1 MDDVYYSIKSPST
14 GFFSDK
20 GSKFHAFAFPVNNQD
35 KIKDILNQLK
45 KEYHDARHHVYAY
58 ILGPD
63 YEDFRAN
70 DDGEPSNSSGMPVL
84 GQIRSNNLTDIL
96 IVVVRYFGG
105 TKLGVPGL
113 INAYKAAAAHAI
125 ENAEII
131 EKTVMIK
138 IKLEFDY
145 SEISFA
151 ERVIN
156 ELDIFVTSRDFTD
169 KCRMICE
176 VRKSAGEK
184 ALSLFAQNHKIIVK
198 EI

>member
-35 KIKDILNQLK
+35 KIKDILHQLK

-58 ILGPD
+58 MLGPD
-63 YEDFRAN
+63 YADFRAN

-113 INAYKAAAAHAI
+113 INAYKTAAADAI
-125 ENAEII
+125 SNSVIV
-131 EKTVMIK
+131 EKNVNHVFE
-138 IKLEFDY
+138 LQFDY
-145 SEISFA
+145 AELSFV
-151 ERVIN
+151 ERVIS
-156 ELDIFVTSRDFTD
+156 ELNIDVVSRDFTD
-169 KCRMICE
+169 ACRMKCSIRLSDKE
-176 VRKSAGEK
+176 KSAQ
-184 ALSLFAQNHKIIVK
+184 LFAKNYKIKVL
-198 EI
+198 